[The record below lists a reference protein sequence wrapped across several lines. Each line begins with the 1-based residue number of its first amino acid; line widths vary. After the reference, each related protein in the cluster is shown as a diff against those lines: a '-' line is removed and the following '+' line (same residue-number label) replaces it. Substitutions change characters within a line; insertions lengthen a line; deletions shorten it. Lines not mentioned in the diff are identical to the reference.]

1 MVVCARDVVKLRSEC
16 DKLVKPA
23 GSCDDEWCRIKN
35 DAVRCADLHCVLD
48 EAAIRTIALQGWS
61 KVETD
66 KPEVVPRFAH
76 RVVNNDEGAAWRQR
90 MTGEI
95 EWLAVNA
102 VISRDCGLVRVGPHH
117 IQRYFSLWYKFVPKV
132 DWKRR
137 MGAGQYG
144 DEMPLEGL
152 YSPFSLI
159 CSVVEGWGTLVL
171 DVVGAKMKQ

>member
-1 MVVCARDVVKLRSEC
+1 
-16 DKLVKPA
+16 
-23 GSCDDEWCRIKN
+23 
-35 DAVRCADLHCVLD
+35 
-48 EAAIRTIALQGWS
+48 
-61 KVETD
+61 
-66 KPEVVPRFAH
+66 
-76 RVVNNDEGAAWRQR
+76 

-102 VISRDCGLVRVGPHH
+102 VISGDCGLVSVGTHH
-117 IQRYFSLWYKFVPKV
+117 IQRDLGLWYKFVPKV

-137 MGAGQYG
+137 VSAGQYG
-144 DEMPLEGL
+144 DEVPLEGL